1 MNQMI
6 DVRKTILIAEDMEI
20 NQMILGAILQ
30 DTYDLLYASDG
41 EETLKILS
49 EKKDQ
54 VSLVVLD
61 LNMPKIDGKQVL
73 KTMTAD
79 PALRNIPVI
88 VLTGDQD
95 AEVECLHLGATDFI
109 PKPYPDAEIIKA
121 RVNKCIE
128 LCETRDI
135 IQSTERDSL
144 THLFNIDY
152 FVRYVEKY
160 DRNFADMPMDA
171 IVININRFQI
181 INERFGKQ
189 FGNRVLQEL
198 GEKLRAAAREAGGV
212 CCRQSADI
220 FLLYCPHREDYDALL
235 ESLRVE
241 IEREESSKER
251 IRLRMGVYANVD
263 KSLDLERRFDR
274 AGKAAD
280 SVRGSHVQ
288 SVGFYDATIH
298 EAQIHRER
306 LLEDF
311 RPCLEQNCFK
321 VYMQPKY
328 HILGGKPRLTSA
340 EALVRWVHPE
350 FGMISPAEFI
360 PLLEESGL
368 ILELDIFVWERT
380 AEQIR
385 RWKDQLGMSV
395 PVSVNVSRVEML
407 ALDLKEIFG
416 RILRENRLEPEDL
429 LLEITESAYT
439 DSSDPVIGMA
449 KGLRDM
455 GFKIEMDDFGT
466 GYSSLGMLNRLPID
480 ALKLDMSFVRTAF
493 AGEEHDTR
501 IIELI
506 LDIAKILK
514 VPVIAEGVE
523 TKEQMNA
530 LRDLGCDI
538 AQGYYF
544 SKPIPR
550 EEFEKFF
557 SAEKTEG

>member
-54 VSLVVLD
+54 LSLLVLD
-61 LNMPKIDGKQVL
+61 LNMPKKDGKEVL
-73 KTMTAD
+73 RTMMAD

-95 AEVECLHLGATDFI
+95 AEVECLHLGAADFI
-109 PKPYPDAEIIKA
+109 PKPYPGAEIIRA

-152 FVRYVEKY
+152 FVRYVERY

-198 GEKLRAAAREAGGV
+198 GEKLRSVSRETGGV

-220 FLLYCPHREDYDALL
+220 FLLYCPHQEDYNALL
-235 ESLRVE
+235 DSLRIGVG
-241 IEREESSKER
+241 RKDSNADR

-280 SVRGSHVQ
+280 SVRGSRVQ
-288 SVGFYDATIH
+288 SVGFYDAAIH
-298 EAQIHRER
+298 AAQMHRER

-311 RPCLEQNCFK
+311 RSCLEQNCFK
-321 VYMQPKY
+321 VYLQPKFN
-328 HILGGKPRLTSA
+328 IQREKPCLSSA
-340 EALVRWVHPE
+340 EALVRWLHPE
-350 FGMISPAEFI
+350 LGMISPAEFI

-368 ILELDIFVWERT
+368 ILELDRFVWEHT

-385 RWKDQLGMSV
+385 CWKDQLGKSV
-395 PVSVNVSRVEML
+395 PVSVNVSRMDML
-407 ALDLKEIFG
+407 ATDLKEIFQ
-416 RILRENRLEPEDL
+416 RILDQYRLGPEDL

-439 DSSDPVIGMA
+439 DSSDPVTSMA
-449 KGLRDM
+449 RELRNM
-455 GFKIEMDDFGT
+455 GFMIEMDDFGT
-466 GYSSLGMLNRLPID
+466 GYSSLGMLNHLPID

-493 AGEEHDTR
+493 SGDKHDTR

-506 LDIAKILK
+506 IDIAKILK

-523 TKEQMNA
+523 TEEQLKA
-530 LRDLGCDI
+530 LKDLGCDL

-550 EEFEKFF
+550 EDFDRFF
-557 SAEKTEG
+557 Q